1 MILGRTGAGDP
12 NFNLVSEPM
21 VIIRRRASDQ
31 VFASVIEPHGYF
43 SEREE
48 RSSDARGHV
57 QQVRVIGSNAVS
69 TVIEVTGAQG
79 LRWRVM
85 VNNGAASRTET
96 HRVTFGGET
105 FEWAGN
111 FAVQG
116 IR

>member
-1 MILGRTGAGDP
+1 MLFGRTGAGDP

-21 VIIRRRASDQ
+21 VIIRRRASDE

-48 RSSDARGHV
+48 RSSDARGKV
-57 QQVRVIGSNAVS
+57 QHVRVIGSNAVA

-85 VNNGAASRTET
+85 VNNGVASRTET
-96 HRVTFGGET
+96 HRIVFGGET

-111 FAVQG
+111 FAVRG